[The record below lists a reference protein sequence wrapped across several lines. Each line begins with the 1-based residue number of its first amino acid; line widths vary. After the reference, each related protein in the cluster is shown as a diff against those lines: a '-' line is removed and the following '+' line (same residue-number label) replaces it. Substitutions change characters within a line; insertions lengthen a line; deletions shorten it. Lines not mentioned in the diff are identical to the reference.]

1 MMNNLIAS
9 SPYKKYIIRMKN
21 KALKRLIYNL
31 SILLTSLPF
40 FSFALPASLKNDTVV
55 NNGYKIK
62 TIVIDPGHGGDHEGS
77 GPRFSRG
84 ASGAYSH
91 ERDVTLAI
99 GLKLQKAIEK
109 DLSGVR
115 VVMTRSTD
123 KDVDWRERA
132 EIANQNKGDLFISI
146 HCNAL
151 PARTIHEKIGTKHH
165 KPVYKTI
172 SVPDHS
178 GRGVLMLVYSFKRTK
193 EEERAVKNTQI
204 EGEAQID
211 PNFDP
216 NDPANTILINEYKRK
231 FRQRSI
237 NLANLINNEFVETDG
252 RKSGGVIEESIF
264 LLCNTAMPSVLV
276 ETGFIDNP
284 DDEAYLNSED
294 GQNEIVASIVRA
306 ITNYKAGVEQVSQ

>member
-1 MMNNLIAS
+1 
-9 SPYKKYIIRMKN
+9 MKN
-21 KALKRLIYNL
+21 KALKRLIYSL
-31 SILLTSLPF
+31 SIFVTSLPF
-40 FSFALPASLKNDTVV
+40 FSSAFGTSLKTDTVI

-77 GPRFSRG
+77 GPRFSHG
-84 ASGAYSH
+84 ASGSYSH
-91 ERDVTLAI
+91 ERDVTLSI
-99 GLKLQKAIEK
+99 GLKLQKAIQK
-109 DLSGVR
+109 DLSGVK
-115 VVMTRSTD
+115 VVMTRSSD
-123 KDVDWRERA
+123 EDVDWQQRA
-132 EIANQNKGDLFISI
+132 DIANKNKGDLFISI

-151 PARTIHEKIGTKHH
+151 PNRTIHEKIGTRHH
-165 KPVYKTI
+165 KAVYKTI

-178 GRGVLMLVYSFKRTK
+178 GRGVLMLVYSFKRSK

-204 EGEAQID
+204 EEEAQSD
-211 PNFDP
+211 PSFDP

-252 RKSGGVIEESIF
+252 RRSGGVIEESI
-264 LLCNTAMPSVLV
+264 LVLCHTAMPAVLV

-284 DDEAYLNSED
+284 NDEAYLNSEA

-306 ITNYKAGVEQVSQ
+306 LQNYRNGVETTTQPQ